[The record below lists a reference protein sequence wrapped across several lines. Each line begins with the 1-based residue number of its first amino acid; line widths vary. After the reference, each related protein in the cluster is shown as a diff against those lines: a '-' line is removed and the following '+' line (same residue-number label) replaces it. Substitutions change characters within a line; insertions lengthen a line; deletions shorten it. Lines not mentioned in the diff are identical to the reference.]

1 MDSGDNPILDV
12 HRVRRIFG
20 KDGFVAVDEVSLRVD
35 AGQIHALLGPNGAGK
50 TTTVR
55 MCAGLLTP
63 SAGSI
68 SVAGV
73 DAVRH
78 PERARAQLGL
88 VLGGELGF
96 YPRASARDNLL
107 YFADLQGL
115 PGKARRGAVEAALQR
130 VKLQDA
136 AGRKVGEF
144 SRGMRQR
151 LHLAR
156 ALLSSPP
163 LLLLDEPTTGLDP
176 DVALTVRDIIRD
188 TAASGVAVLLTSHS
202 MPEVEELAD
211 TITVLGAG
219 KVVVR
224 GGVAEIARFAG
235 VEAVTTFTL
244 SARDTELIAGFE
256 NAFPEAVVTHRPH
269 AGNWKLSVYW
279 DAKVGIQDQHLM
291 KHLPQQPADLVT
303 RPASLEEAYLALA
316 DRLTR

>member
-1 MDSGDNPILDV
+1 MLDV
-12 HRVRRIFG
+12 HQVRRVFS
-20 KDGFVAVDEVSLRVD
+20 KENFVAVDNISLQVD

-55 MCAGLLTP
+55 MCAGLLIP
-63 SAGSI
+63 SAGNI
-68 SVAGV
+68 SVAGIDV
-73 DAVRH
+73 ARH
-78 PERARAQLGL
+78 PQSARARLGL

-96 YPRASARDNLL
+96 YLRASAADNLL

-130 VKLQDA
+130 VKLFDV

-163 LLLLDEPTTGLDP
+163 LLLLDEPTAGLDP

-188 TAASGVAVLLTSHS
+188 TAASGVAILLTSHS

-211 TITVLGAG
+211 TITVIGAG

-224 GGVAEIARFAG
+224 GGVKDIAHFAG
-235 VEAVTTFTL
+235 VGAVTTFTL
-244 SARDTELIAGFE
+244 AARDTELIAGFE
-256 NAFPEAVVTHRPH
+256 SVFPEAVVTHRPR
-269 AGNWKLSVYW
+269 AGNWEVSVYW
-279 DAKVGIQDQHLM
+279 DVKTGIQDQHLM
-291 KHLPQQPADLVT
+291 KRLDKQPADLVT

-316 DRLTR
+316 NRLTR

>member
-1 MDSGDNPILDV
+1 MNNRDNPVLEV
-12 HRVRRIFG
+12 HQVRRVFG
-20 KDGFVAVDEVSLRVD
+20 KDNFAAVDGVSLEVT

-55 MCAGLLTP
+55 MCAALLTP
-63 SAGSI
+63 TAGTI
-68 SVAGV
+68 HIQGTDV
-73 DAVRH
+73 VRH
-78 PERARAQLGL
+78 PQQARARLGL

-96 YPRASARDNLL
+96 YPRANARDNLL

-115 PGKARRGAVEAALQR
+115 PGRQRRVAVTEALER
-130 VKLQDA
+130 VKLNDA
-136 AGRKVGEF
+136 ARRLVGEF

-156 ALLSSPP
+156 ALLAEPP

-188 TAASGVAVLLTSHS
+188 VAASGTAVLLTSHS

-211 TITVLGAG
+211 TITVIGAG

-224 GGVAEIARFAG
+224 GGVADIARFAG
-235 VEAVTTFTL
+235 VGAVSTFTL
-244 SARDTELIAGFE
+244 SARDTARIASLE
-256 NAFPEAVVTHRPH
+256 QALTPAVVTHRPR
-269 AGNWKLSVYW
+269 AGNWMVSVYW
-279 DAKVGIQDQHLM
+279 DIETGAQDQHLM
-291 KHLPQQPADLVT
+291 KLLETPPLDLVT

-316 DRLTR
+316 DRLAR